1 MNPSKGQTAH
11 LPLTVCSLPHYDHSW
26 HSCSC
31 SSSYLCQTLYWFLT
45 DLFALIWMVQILGWF
60 VLRKGGFRCIWND
73 VSQMNDDLSVC
84 MERCQWTVLRR
95 LSWLTL
101 LRLCLLLH
109 HVSCMHLFVW
119 QLAILFS
126 LVQSDGFFS
135 VSGFPTGNYTNQE
148 YWKKRGSINF
158 IDPNGN
164 PQHDQL
170 EIFPVIFGLQMWH
183 LLIVEVGRWDV
194 GGWLALPEEEGLT
207 LSCFCLESMTKE
219 PNNGKKRE
227 SKSSS
232 ER

>member
-1 MNPSKGQTAH
+1 MHGKVPMDGIETAELADSPAIVFVVASCIMYAFICLAVGH
-11 LPLTVCSLPHYDHSW
+11 TVFIS
-26 HSCSC
+26 
-31 SSSYLCQTLYWFLT
+31 T
-45 DLFALIWMVQILGWF
+45 IGW
-60 VLRKGGFRCIWND
+60 L
-73 VSQMNDDLSVC
+73 
-84 MERCQWTVLRR
+84 
-95 LSWLTL
+95 
-101 LRLCLLLH
+101 
-109 HVSCMHLFVW
+109 
-119 QLAILFS
+119 LFS
-126 LVQSDGFFS
+126 FRISNWKLHQSGIL
-135 VSGFPTGNYTNQE
+135 
-148 YWKKRGSINF
+148 KKRGSINF